1 MASYSAFERHNPL
14 ILTVPGLNNSGPGH
28 WQTIWEAVRNDCERV
43 DLGMW
48 DRPHRNTWVNKL
60 NAAIRQADRPVI
72 LAAHSLGCLAV
83 AWWAALERPPFGHPV
98 AGALLVAPP
107 DVDTATLDGRLT
119 AFGPAPKGLLPF
131 PSIVAASRN
140 DPYISFTR
148 AHTLAKFWGSHCVDA
163 GEVGHINAESRLG
176 EWEYGQYL
184 LNQLVAIASEA
195 EPLHPRQSAES
206 MVRTHAVED
215 KVVRFPGNS
224 L

>member
-1 MASYSAFERHNPL
+1 M
-14 ILTVPGLNNSGPGH
+14 
-28 WQTIWEAVRNDCERV
+28 
-43 DLGMW
+43 
-48 DRPHRNTWVNKL
+48 
-60 NAAIRQADRPVI
+60 
-72 LAAHSLGCLAV
+72 
-83 AWWAALERPPFGHPV
+83 
-98 AGALLVAPP
+98 APP

>member
-1 MASYSAFERHNPL
+1 MADFDPFSRQNPL
-14 ILTVPGLNNSGPGH
+14 VLTVPGLNNSGPGH
-28 WQTIWEAVRNDCERV
+28 WQTIWEATRNDCHRV
-43 DLGMW
+43 ELGMW

-83 AWWAALERPPFGHPV
+83 AWWAALENPPFGHPV

-107 DVDTATLDGRLT
+107 EVDAATQDGRLT
-119 AFGPAPKGLLPF
+119 PFGPAPKGLLPF

-163 GEVGHINAESRLG
+163 GEVGHINGESGLG

-184 LNQLVAIASEA
+184 LNQLIAIACDA
-195 EPLHPRQSAES
+195 QPQRPRQSVDS
-206 MVRTHAVED
+206 MTRTHAVQD